1 MPPDFPDIAVS
12 STISLWAKDVD
23 IPVDVVSSLLCA
35 CQLCLFNFLG
45 YRGTAHPPSD
55 DEGTE
60 RTWFE
65 PNNGLENAFLS
76 NKSMAS
82 NPRKRH
88 TNELNK
94 IVIASTKA
102 PGMTRPHSINTVKP
116 DQNVHPREQCL
127 GSTC

>member
-1 MPPDFPDIAVS
+1 MHANFAYLIFWVTGEL
-12 STISLWAKDVD
+12 STLRQMMKVPNEPGLS
-23 IPVDVVSSLLCA
+23 
-35 CQLCLFNFLG
+35 
-45 YRGTAHPPSD
+45 
-55 DEGTE
+55 
-60 RTWFE
+60 